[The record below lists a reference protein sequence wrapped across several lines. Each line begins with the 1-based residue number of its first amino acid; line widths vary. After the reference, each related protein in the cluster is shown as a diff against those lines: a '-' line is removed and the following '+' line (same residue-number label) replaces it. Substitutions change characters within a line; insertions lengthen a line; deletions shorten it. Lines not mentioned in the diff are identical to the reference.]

1 MGKLRGL
8 TRHSNSTSEV
18 TVHINRMTGLSYFLW
33 RSMRITLVHLN
44 PQGFRRLKST
54 MGSTRKLIGRV
65 RCLRVKESTLVV
77 SYWSRIGKVPGQKFV
92 TLCVGLKRD
101 NGNGM
106 TKNGWAPEYTTLEDV
121 T

>member
-8 TRHSNSTSEV
+8 TRHSNSTSGV
-18 TVHINRMTGLSYFLW
+18 TVHTNRMTGLSYFVW

-44 PQGFRRLKST
+44 PLGFHRLKST
-54 MGSTRKLIGRV
+54 MGSTGKLIGRV
-65 RCLRVKESTLVV
+65 RCLRVKGSTLVV

-92 TLCVGLKRD
+92 TFCIGYKKD

-106 TKNGWAPEYTTLEDV
+106 TKNSY
-121 T
+121 